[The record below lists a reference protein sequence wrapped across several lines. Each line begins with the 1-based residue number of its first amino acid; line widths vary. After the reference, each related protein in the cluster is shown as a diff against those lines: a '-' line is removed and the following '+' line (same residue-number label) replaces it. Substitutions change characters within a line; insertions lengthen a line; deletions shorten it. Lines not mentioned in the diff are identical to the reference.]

1 MLRHGIIRNRFTEI
15 LTDGLRASKLESVGY
30 DVFMI
35 EFTSLEHTARNILIR
50 AVRPKKLN
58 RQKMKKAEE
67 QYTALCRDFHVSP
80 TIDQL

>member
-1 MLRHGIIRNRFTEI
+1 M
-15 LTDGLRASKLESVGY
+15 GLRESLQRLLGRFAGRSASSRY
-30 DVFMI
+30 ADWYTDAAPI
-35 EFTSLEHTARNILIR
+35 FTRNILIR